1 MRNDPGAYPPLSA
14 YGLVSDAHSAALVS
28 REGSV
33 DWMCLPRF
41 DSPAVF
47 ARLLHWD
54 GGGYWQIH
62 VPDATRATRRYLPG
76 TNVLETVFEAPTGR
90 ASLTDAMPVHPHATP
105 EAPSELVVRERL
117 VRVLRGLAGSV
128 RWRMVCRPRF
138 DHGTFVPS
146 LALLTPTVGHA
157 HGGAHGL
164 TLMSAARLALREDGF
179 EAEGVLGAGETFHA
193 VLRYDPRY
201 APGAQPISARQAL
214 RLVDAARRHW
224 EDWSAHGV
232 YAGADRERVL
242 RSALVL
248 KALTYEP
255 SGAFV
260 AAPTT
265 SLPERVGG
273 GLNWDYRF
281 TWLRD
286 ASFVL
291 QALFRLGYGEE
302 AQAFLQ
308 WLDWAAAGRAR
319 DLQLVYG
326 LGGERRLTESEIPE
340 LEGWR
345 GSKPVRVGNAAHAQF
360 QLDVY
365 GELLDAVHE
374 GHRFTR
380 EIHPDRWRFL
390 TRVANLVADRW
401 REPDEGIWETREG
414 RKHHVHSKVM
424 AWVALDR
431 AVRLAG
437 LRGLP
442 GDVARWSAERD
453 LLRAEILAKGFDAN
467 RGAFVQAYGSDVL
480 DAAVLQIPLMGF
492 LPADD
497 PRMLSTIDVLRRE
510 LSSPEGF
517 VWRNEMHGH
526 KGSEGTFVACT
537 FWMVENLVLAGR
549 LAEARALFDRTAGC
563 ANDLGLLAE
572 EMEPGSGEPL
582 GNFPQAFSHLGHIQ
596 AAVRL
601 AAAEGAQPRAPD
613 AASAGPGASPGA
625 PKWV

>member
-1 MRNDPGAYPPLSA
+1 MSDPGPYPSLA
-14 YGLVSDAHSAALVS
+14 EYGLVSDAHSAALIS
-28 REGSV
+28 RHGSV

-47 ARLLHWD
+47 ARLLDWRR
-54 GGGYWQIH
+54 GGWFQLH
-62 VPDATRATRRYLPG
+62 VPEAERVTRRYLPG
-76 TNVLETVFEAPTGR
+76 TNVLETTFDGPSGR
-90 ASLTDAMPVHPHATP
+90 AVLTDAMPVHPHAAP
-105 EAPSELVVRERL
+105 EAPNELVVRERL
-117 VRVLRGLAGSV
+117 VRQLQCLRGSV
-128 RWRMVCRPRF
+128 RWRLVCAPRF
-138 DHGTFVPS
+138 DYGTFVPH
-146 LALLTPTVGHA
+146 LGLPAPHLGHA
-157 HGGAHGL
+157 HGGPHGF
-164 TLMSAARLALREDGF
+164 TLSATARLDVREDAF
-179 EAEGVLGAGETFHA
+179 VAEGLLGAGESVST

-201 APGAQPISARQAL
+201 APGVLPISARQVQ
-214 RLVDAARRHW
+214 RWIGSARRFW
-224 EDWSAHGV
+224 EDWAAHGV
-232 YAGADRERVL
+232 YEGPDRAHVL

-255 SGAFV
+255 SGAVV

-273 GLNWDYRF
+273 ALNWDYRF

-286 ASFVL
+286 ASFML
-291 QALFRLGYGEE
+291 HALFRLGYQEE

-308 WLDWAAAGRAR
+308 WLDWAAVGRAR

-326 LGGERRLTESEIPE
+326 IGGERRLVEHELPE

-345 GSKPVRVGNAAHAQF
+345 GSQPVRVGNAAHGQF

-374 GHRFTR
+374 GHRFTA
-380 EIHPDRWRFL
+380 ELQPERWRFL

-401 REPDEGIWETREG
+401 REPDEGIWETRAG

-431 AVRLAG
+431 AVRLAR

-442 GDVARWSAERD
+442 GDVARWAEQRD
-453 LLRAEILAKGFDAN
+453 LLRAEVLERGFSTT
-467 RGAFVQAYGSDVL
+467 RGAFVQAFGEDVL
-480 DAAVLQIPLMGF
+480 DAAVLQIPLVGF

-497 PRMLSTIDVLRRE
+497 PRMRSTIEAVRRH
-510 LSSPEGF
+510 LGSPEGF
-517 VWRNEMHGH
+517 VWRNEMHGAL
-526 KGSEGTFVACT
+526 GSEGTFVACT
-537 FWMVENLVLAGR
+537 FWLVENLALLGR
-549 LAEARALFDRTAGC
+549 LEEAEGLYARTCAC
-563 ANDLGLLAE
+563 ANDLGLFAE
-572 EMEPGSGEPL
+572 EMEAGTGQPL

-601 AAAEGAQPRAPD
+601 AEARAARAGAPVRE
-613 AASAGPGASPGA
+613 PGART
-625 PKWV
+625 